1 MHRILNSHTLGLIL
15 ATLSWAVV
23 AWIVYLL
30 CQLTSNG
37 PNWIYLD
44 W

>member
-15 ATLSWAVV
+15 AALSWAVI

-30 CQLTSNG
+30 LQLTSNG
-37 PNWIYLD
+37 PSWLYLD
-44 W
+44 S